1 MRMARV
7 NITVPDDL
15 VAEAKDR
22 GWNISR
28 MTMEAL
34 RAEVDKQRKID
45 ELGRYL
51 DELDE
56 KLGPATP
63 EELAA
68 AEAWGNRVLGPEAT
82 TDQSRQ
88 SA

>member
-7 NITVPDDL
+7 NITVPDEL
-15 VAEAKDR
+15 VDEARAR

-34 RAEVDKQRKID
+34 QSELDKQRKID

-56 KLGPATP
+56 QLGPATP

-68 AEAWGNRVLGPEAT
+68 AEAWANRVLGPETA

-88 SA
+88 PA

>member
-7 NITVPDDL
+7 NITVPDEL
-15 VAEAKDR
+15 VAEAKER

-51 DELDE
+51 AELDE
-56 KLGPATP
+56 QLGPSTP
-63 EELAA
+63 EEVAA
-68 AEAWGNRVLGPEAT
+68 AEAWVNRVLGPETAG
-82 TDQSRQ
+82 DQRRQ